1 MAVSGTVKA
10 SSKASNTVVYCS
22 CKEPIHH

>member
-1 MAVSGTVKA
+1 MDVSGTVKA

-22 CKEPIHH
+22 CEKPIHH